1 MPLAMNK
8 EVFITCAVTG
18 SGSTQDR
25 SPHVPRSPK
34 EIAES
39 AIAAAKA
46 GAAVVHCHV
55 RDPESGTP
63 SRRLDLYREVTERI
77 REAEV
82 DVVLNLTAGMGG
94 DLTLGPAEAPLP
106 PVAGTDM
113 VGAAERVAHVA
124 QCLPEICTLDC
135 GTMNFAEADYVMVN
149 TPGMLRAMGRMMEDL
164 GVKPEIEAFDTGH
177 LWFAKELVREGVLKA
192 PALVQLCMGVPWGA
206 PNDLNTLMAMV
217 NNVPPDW
224 TWSAFSLGRDQMPYV
239 AAAVLAGG
247 NVRVGLEDNLWLG
260 KGQLATN
267 AQLVERAVTLI
278 EGMGARVIGP
288 AEVRAKLGLVKRA
301 PAGAMA

>member
-1 MPLAMNK
+1 MPLSMNTD
-8 EVFITCAVTG
+8 VFITCAVTG

-34 EIAES
+34 QIADS

-55 RDPESGTP
+55 RDPDTGTP
-63 SRRLDLYREVTERI
+63 SRDLSYYREVTERI
-77 REAEV
+77 RAADV

-94 DLTLGPAEAPLP
+94 DITFGPTDAPM
-106 PVAGTDM
+106 PVNDAGTDM
-113 VGAAERVAHVA
+113 IGAADRVAHIA
-124 QCLPEICTLDC
+124 DCLPEICTLDC
-135 GTMNFAEADYVMVN
+135 GTMNFAEADYVMTN
-149 TPGMLRAMGRMMEDL
+149 TPGMLRAMGQMMTDL

-177 LWFAKELVREGVLKA
+177 LWFAKELVKEGVLDS

-206 PNDLNTLMAMV
+206 PDDLNTFMAMV
-217 NNVPPDW
+217 NNVPDDW
-224 TWSAFSLGRDQMPYV
+224 TFSAFGLGRNQMAYV

-247 NVRVGLEDNLWLG
+247 NVRVGLEDNLWLA
-260 KGQLATN
+260 KGELATN
-267 AQLVERAVTLI
+267 EQLVTRARGIV

-288 AEVRAKLGLVKRA
+288 DAVREKLGLVKRA
-301 PAGAMA
+301 PK